1 MSDLGPFTLLDA
13 AATCDEAGRTV
24 SVMVVNRARDR
35 DLSATLDLGGATLT
49 PTVRVWEVNGPDVTS
64 TNSFEA
70 PHNVG
75 VQERQL
81 TVPSSSPFTYDFPA
95 HSITVFRLDLR

>member
-1 MSDLGPFTLLDA
+1 M
-13 AATCDEAGRTV
+13 
-24 SVMVVNRARDR
+24 
-35 DLSATLDLGGATLT
+35 
-49 PTVRVWEVNGPDVTS
+49 NGPDVTS

-81 TVPSSSPFTYDFPA
+81 TAPSSSPFTYDFPA
-95 HSITVFRLDLR
+95 HSITVFRLDVR